1 MATRLLSSACPL
13 RLRPLVRRHP
23 APQHC
28 RTPQRQALARHVGLA
43 LMDVARVTL
52 VLLSRHASKAVDV
65 PAEQVGV
72 VTVPMCV
79 NFDGLQDVLK
89 YANTVSPSPPLLL
102 HHHYHRRR
110 RRRRISGG
118 WALLTARG
126 TIVRIV
132 VRYCTRTPR
141 ASSRSICKWRW
152 LAASKAAASWHAPC
166 RPASRSRAPSRW
178 SRISLAGE

>member
-89 YANTVSPSPPLLL
+89 YANTVSPSPPLPPLPPPPPPPP
-102 HHHYHRRR
+102 HF
-110 RRRRISGG
+110 
-118 WALLTARG
+118 
-126 TIVRIV
+126 
-132 VRYCTRTPR
+132 
-141 ASSRSICKWRW
+141 RW
-152 LAASKAAASWHAPC
+152 LGAADGSWHN
-166 RPASRSRAPSRW
+166 RAHRCQVLHADPTGVVPFYLQVEVAGSFQG
-178 SRISLAGE
+178 SSELACTLSSGFKVPGTFQVVTN